1 MTVSF
6 LVLPGK
12 RGALNS
18 LLFQSG
24 HAVTQFYLFR
34 IASQH
39 CPSISSY
46 KTILCALWFTV
57 VSYESTLLAVKTNFI
72 RIVNS
77 PRFLKFLQW
86 PGPQVFCAVNWNAEK
101 ALGTSYGSARKSLE
115 LRYCGR
121 EAANKAF
128 DCNIVAFF
136 HKAISTSSFTASG
149 FGPCHTTPVVSRSI
163 LSYCHVHVNRCTK
176 KKK

>member
-1 MTVSF
+1 MQRKHWARVMAVRESPKNCVTV
-6 LVLPGK
+6 G
-12 RGALNS
+12 
-18 LLFQSG
+18 
-24 HAVTQFYLFR
+24 
-34 IASQH
+34 
-39 CPSISSY
+39 
-46 KTILCALWFTV
+46 
-57 VSYESTLLAVKTNFI
+57 
-72 RIVNS
+72 
-77 PRFLKFLQW
+77 
-86 PGPQVFCAVNWNAEK
+86 
-101 ALGTSYGSARKSLE
+101 
-115 LRYCGR
+115 